1 MQNSK
6 LKNSIILRGMASNVV
21 DEAIVILKPNIKI
34 KDMQKTKKM
43 IDKSENISRDLIVK
57 EAENVVNE
65 YVNKLNEKPMKNKIS
80 KLENK
85 IKILKL
91 TNIMFFIILIISV
104 LIKINFW

>member
-43 IDKSENISRDLIVK
+43 IDKNENISRDLIVK
-57 EAENVVNE
+57 EAENIVNE

-104 LIKINFW
+104 LIKINF